1 MLSERWGTFSV
12 IDHKNAAAL
21 VPEVLLYDRL
31 VLPTPPNDEERRCW
45 SEKNW
50 DPELLFLR
58 LKQLD
63 DLAIR
68 ANWGLD
74 RRKEF
79 QTWMADLRNAQQD
92 AQDMSQEAQEA
103 QAYQMTR
110 RILAQDQANIVPKG
124 TAAVLV
130 AAYQSENDFRDD
142 FILEKADQNTEQAK
156 LAFLLS
162 HRFAVPVEADP
173 EKALEKA
180 IALSRKR
187 EFQEKRRQLYDWQ
200 VRVIQEKIPL
210 EVAIQGMEKM
220 VQSYNEAVEKASNN
234 VYYKFAYTIAGVA
247 LTLAAAPPGAILAG
261 VGALLAVVRF
271 ATFDR
276 KPVVEAGE
284 SKPAAM
290 FHAIREIAPWHD

>member
-31 VLPTPPNDEERRCW
+31 VLPAPPNDEERLCW
-45 SEKNW
+45 SERNW
-50 DPELLFLR
+50 DPELLFHR
-58 LKQLD
+58 FKQLD

-68 ANWGLD
+68 ANWDLE

-79 QTWMADLRNAQQD
+79 QKRMANLKYAQQD
-92 AQDMSQEAQEA
+92 AQDMSREAQEA

-110 RILAQDQANIVPKG
+110 RILAQNQANIVPKG

-130 AAYQSENDFRDD
+130 AAYQSERDFLDD
-142 FILEKADQNTEQAK
+142 FTLEKADPKTELAK

-173 EKALEKA
+173 EKALEQA

-187 EFQEKRRQLYDWQ
+187 EFREKRRQLYDWQ
-200 VRVIQEKIPL
+200 ERIIREKISL
-210 EVAIQGMEKM
+210 EIAVENMEKM
-220 VQSYNEAVEKASNN
+220 VQSYNEAVEKAVHK

-247 LTLAAAPPGAILAG
+247 VGLAAAPPGAILAG
-261 VGALLAVVRF
+261 VSALLAVVQF

-276 KPVVEAGE
+276 KVVVDAGE

-290 FHAIREIAPWHD
+290 FHEIRKIAPWRA